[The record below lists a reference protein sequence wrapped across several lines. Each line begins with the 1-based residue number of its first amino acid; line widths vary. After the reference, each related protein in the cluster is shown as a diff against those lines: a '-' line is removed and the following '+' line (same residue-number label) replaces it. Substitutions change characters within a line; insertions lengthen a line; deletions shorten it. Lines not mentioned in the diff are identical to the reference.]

1 MIAVAR
7 KGKSQDRASG
17 TVHVMS
23 HISNESSHDNEMQ
36 ETCIIYF
43 VDMYFNY
50 MISSQL
56 ISNFFLYYKL

>member
-17 TVHVMS
+17 TVHPQS
-23 HISNESSHDNEMQ
+23 SRLSLDRHISNESSHDNEMQ

-43 VDMYFNY
+43 EFILYIC
-50 MISSQL
+50 IS
-56 ISNFFLYYKL
+56 II